1 MSMDSGSGY
10 ALQLHSISRH
20 FGAVRAINDVT
31 VKVAAGERRAVIG
44 PNGAG
49 KTTLFH
55 VISGVIPPTSGRI
68 ELFGEDVS
76 GLAIHRRIALGLSR
90 TFQITN
96 LFSNLSVRFNLV
108 LALQGLS
115 PSKFS
120 MLRPLT
126 AYRPLLLHADQLL
139 EEWQLASRR
148 DALVKEL
155 SYGEQR
161 TLEILLGV
169 AQSPKLLLLD
179 EPTAGL
185 SPAETSIAAALI
197 HRLPRTIA
205 ILLIE
210 HDMDV
215 ALQLCDSLTVL
226 HLGEVL
232 ASGSKEEV
240 RQDPRV
246 QKIYLGDLDEAK

>member
-1 MSMDSGSGY
+1 MDSGSVL
-10 ALQLHSISRH
+10 ALQLQAVSRH
-20 FGAVRAINDVT
+20 FGALAAINEVSLT
-31 VKVAAGERRAVIG
+31 LGPGERRAVIG

-55 VISGVIPPTSGRI
+55 VISGMIPPTSGRI
-68 ELFGEDVS
+68 ELFGADVS
-76 GLAIHRRIALGLSR
+76 RLAMHRRIALGLSR

-96 LFSNLSVRFNLV
+96 LFANLSVRDNLV

-115 PSKFS
+115 SSKYS
-120 MLRPLT
+120 MFRRLAGYAPILM
-126 AYRPLLLHADQLL
+126 HADRLL
-139 EEWQLASRR
+139 EEWQLADRR
-148 DALVKEL
+148 DALAKEL

-169 AQSPKLLLLD
+169 AQNPRLLLLD

-185 SPAETSIAAALI
+185 SPAETAIAVALI
-197 HRLPRTIA
+197 DRLPRTMA
-205 ILLIE
+205 VLLIE

-232 ASGSKEEV
+232 ASGSKDEV
-240 RQDPRV
+240 RHDPRV
-246 QKIYLGDLDEAK
+246 QKIYLGDLMEA

>member
-1 MSMDSGSGY
+1 MDSGSGL
-10 ALQLHSISRH
+10 ALKLEGVSRT
-20 FGAVRAINDVT
+20 FGALRAINNVT
-31 VKVAAGERRAVIG
+31 LEVAAGERRAVIG

-55 VISGVIPPTSGRI
+55 VISGMIPSTNGRI
-68 ELFGEDVS
+68 ELFGEDVTH
-76 GLAIHRRIALGLSR
+76 LVMHRRIALGLSR

-96 LFSNLSVRFNLV
+96 LFANLSVRDNLV

-120 MLRPLT
+120 MFRPLA
-126 AYRPLLLHADQLL
+126 AYGPMLLGADRLL
-139 EEWQLASRR
+139 REWQLAGRS
-148 DALVKEL
+148 DALVKHL

-169 AQSPKLLLLD
+169 AQNPKLLLLD

-185 SPAETSIAAALI
+185 SPAETAIAVELI
-197 HRLPRTIA
+197 HRLPRTMA
-205 ILLIE
+205 VLFIE

-232 ASGSKEEV
+232 ASGSKDEV
-240 RQDPRV
+240 RQDPQV
-246 QKIYLGDLDEAK
+246 QKIYLGDLEEA

>member
-1 MSMDSGSGY
+1 MGGEAGN
-10 ALQLHSISRH
+10 ALHLHGVSRH
-20 FGAVRAINDVT
+20 FGALRAINDVNLT
-31 VKVAAGERRAVIG
+31 VAVGERRAVIG

-68 ELFGEDVS
+68 ELFGQDVS
-76 GLAIHRRIALGLSR
+76 QLAMHRRIALGLSR

-96 LFSNLSVRFNLV
+96 LFANLSVRENLV

-115 PSKFS
+115 ASKFA
-120 MLRPLT
+120 MFRPLA
-126 AYRPLLLHADQLL
+126 AYGPMLLHADRLL
-139 EEWQLASRR
+139 EEWQLAGRR

-169 AQSPKLLLLD
+169 AQNPKVLLLD

-185 SPAETSIAAALI
+185 SPAETATAAALI

-205 ILLIE
+205 VLLIE

-232 ASGSKEEV
+232 ASGGKDEV
-240 RQDPRV
+240 RQDARV
-246 QKIYLGDLDEAK
+246 QKIYLGDLEEAS

>member
-1 MSMDSGSGY
+1 MT
-10 ALQLHSISRH
+10 L
-20 FGAVRAINDVT
+20 
-31 VKVAAGERRAVIG
+31 KVAAGERRAVIG

-55 VISGVIPPTSGRI
+55 VISGVMPPTSGRI
-68 ELFGEDVS
+68 ELFGADVS
-76 GLAIHRRIALGLSR
+76 RFAMHRRIALGLSR

-96 LFSNLSVRFNLV
+96 LFANLSVRDNLV

-120 MLRPLT
+120 MFRPLA
-126 AYRPLLLHADQLL
+126 AYGPMLHA
-139 EEWQLASRR
+139 RR
-148 DALVKEL
+148 PVARGMAACGPARRAGQGAVLRRAADP
-155 SYGEQR
+155 
-161 TLEILLGV
+161 EILLGV
-169 AQSPKLLLLD
+169 AQNPKLLLLD

-185 SPAETSIAAALI
+185 SPAETAIAVALI
-197 HRLPRTIA
+197 HRLPRTMA
-205 ILLIE
+205 VLLIE

-232 ASGSKEEV
+232 ASGSKDEV

-246 QKIYLGDLDEAK
+246 QKIYLGDLEEVS